1 MPIVMATVVHE
12 SDEPAAYPS
21 ASVVQATPAM
31 GLPVAGS
38 STSMPLAE
46 MVEILKREIG
56 VGGTIQ
62 SVVQGA
68 AQQLGIAHQGQ
79 PLMQTAQLCLQALG
93 HSSN

>member
-12 SDEPAAYPS
+12 SVETAAYPS

-56 VGGTIQ
+56 VDGSMH

-68 AQQLGIAHQGQ
+68 AQQLGVAHEGR
-79 PLMQTAQLCLQALG
+79 PLIQTAQLCLKKMG
-93 HSSN
+93 HHS